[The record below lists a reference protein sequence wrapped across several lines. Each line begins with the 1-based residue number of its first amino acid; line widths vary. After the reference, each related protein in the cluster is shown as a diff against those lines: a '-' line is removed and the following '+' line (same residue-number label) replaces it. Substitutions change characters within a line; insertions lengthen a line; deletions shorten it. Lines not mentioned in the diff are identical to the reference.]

1 MLQVS
6 TRNQLGFT
14 KVRLSGN
21 NCFMCDKEPP
31 KDIDGIIR
39 YNFDLLYLHSWFEL
53 VVSRIAQHISH
64 DIL

>member
-1 MLQVS
+1 
-6 TRNQLGFT
+6 
-14 KVRLSGN
+14 
-21 NCFMCDKEPP
+21 MCDKEPP